1 MVLSARARPRRQPS
15 GKEKLA
21 GGWCSEGTALPQELR
36 TALKRRSITV
46 LWTLSASA
54 GLYAAHRG
62 SAVLWL
68 LQPLEEA
75 AVIRVDG
82 SEVSETQ
89 GSGREK
95 IVELWT
101 T

>member
-1 MVLSARARPRRQPS
+1 M
-15 GKEKLA
+15 
-21 GGWCSEGTALPQELR
+21 
-36 TALKRRSITV
+36 

-62 SAVLWL
+62 SAVLCL